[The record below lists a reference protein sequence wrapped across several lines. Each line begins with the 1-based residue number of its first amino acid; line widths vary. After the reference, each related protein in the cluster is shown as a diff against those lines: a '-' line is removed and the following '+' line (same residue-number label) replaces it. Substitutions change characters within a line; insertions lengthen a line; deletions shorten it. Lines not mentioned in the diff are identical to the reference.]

1 MRIAVNRRA
10 TWASCALVMLTT
22 GCAQPVKPLY
32 HWDGYQRQIY
42 EHLKGEVQDPSAQ
55 LQQLQ
60 TFADRAKAAGNAL
73 PPGYPAH
80 IALVHLRLGNDGEA
94 AQLLA
99 AEKASFPES
108 TPYMDFLLARMK
120 PAKP

>member
-1 MRIAVNRRA
+1 M
-10 TWASCALVMLTT
+10 LVLGLA

-42 EHLKGEVQDPSAQ
+42 EHLKGEVQDPAAQ

-60 TFADRAKAAGNAL
+60 TFSDRAKAAGNAL
-73 PPGYPAH
+73 PPGFRAH
-80 IALVHLRLGNDGEA
+80 VALVQLKLGRDGEA
-94 AQLLA
+94 MQMLT
-99 AEKASFPES
+99 AEKSAFPES
-108 TPYMDFLLARMK
+108 APYMDFLLARMK

>member
-1 MRIAVNRRA
+1 MSSAVKR
-10 TWASCALVMLTT
+10 CAALAVCAVTLFVT

-55 LQQLQ
+55 LLQLE

-73 PPGYPAH
+73 PPGYRAH
-80 IALVHLRLGNDGEA
+80 LALVQMRLGRDAEA
-94 AQLLA
+94 AQWLA
-99 AEKASFPES
+99 AEKATFPES

>member
-1 MRIAVNRRA
+1 MFI
-10 TWASCALVMLTT
+10 T

-42 EHLKGEVQDPSAQ
+42 EHLKGEVQDPFAQ
-55 LQQLQ
+55 LAQLQ

-73 PPGYPAH
+73 PPGYRAH
-80 IALVHLRLGNDGEA
+80 LALVKLRLGRDAEA
-94 AQLLA
+94 AQWLE

-108 TPYMDFLLARMK
+108 APYMDFLLSRMK

>member
-1 MRIAVNRRA
+1 MNVGVNRRA
-10 TWASCALVMLTT
+10 SWASCVLAVLIT

-55 LQQLQ
+55 MQQLQ

-73 PPGYPAH
+73 PPGYRAH
-80 IALVHLRLGNDGEA
+80 LALVNLRLGRDVEA
-94 AQLLA
+94 MQLLT
-99 AEKASFPES
+99 AEKAAFPES
-108 TPYMDFLLARMK
+108 APYMDFLLARMK

>member
-1 MRIAVNRRA
+1 MSGAATRHAGLAACAV
-10 TWASCALVMLTT
+10 ALFIT

-55 LQQLQ
+55 LVQLQ

-73 PPGYPAH
+73 PPGYRAH
-80 IALVHLRLGNDGEA
+80 LALVQLRLGRDAEA
-94 AQLLA
+94 AQWLA

-108 TPYMDFLLARMK
+108 TPYMDFLLSRMK

>member
-1 MRIAVNRRA
+1 M
-10 TWASCALVMLTT
+10 SDSGKKCAALAACGLALFIT

-42 EHLKGEVQDPSAQ
+42 EHLKGESQDPTAQ
-55 LQQLQ
+55 LLQLQ
-60 TFADRAKAAGNAL
+60 TLADRAKAAGNAL
-73 PPGYPAH
+73 PPGYRAH
-80 IALVHLRLGNDGEA
+80 MALVQLRLGRDAEA
-94 AQLLA
+94 AQWLA

>member
-1 MRIAVNRRA
+1 MTGAA
-10 TWASCALVMLTT
+10 TRLARLASCAVVMLAA

-42 EHLKGEVQDPSAQ
+42 EHLKGEVQDPAVQ

-73 PPGYPAH
+73 PPGYRAH
-80 IALVHLRLGNDGEA
+80 LAIVQLRLGRDVEA
-94 AQLLA
+94 AELLA
-99 AEKASFPES
+99 AEKVSFPES
-108 TPYMDFLLARMK
+108 SPYMDFLLTRMK

>member
-1 MRIAVNRRA
+1 MSGAAPRRVHLL
-10 TWASCALVMLTT
+10 SCAMLLLVT

-42 EHLKGEVQDPSAQ
+42 EHLKGEIQDPATQ

-73 PPGYPAH
+73 PPGYRAH
-80 IALVHLRLGNDGEA
+80 VALVQLRLGRDAEA
-94 AQLLA
+94 AQLLT

-108 TPYMDFLLARMK
+108 APYMDFLLARMK

>member
-1 MRIAVNRRA
+1 MSGVAIGHARLTA
-10 TWASCALVMLTT
+10 CALALFIT

-42 EHLKGEVQDPSAQ
+42 EHLKGEVQDPFAQ
-55 LQQLQ
+55 LAQLQ

-73 PPGYPAH
+73 PPGYRAH
-80 IALVHLRLGNDGEA
+80 LALVQLRLGRDAEA
-94 AQLLA
+94 AQWLA

-108 TPYMDFLLARMK
+108 TPYMDFLLSRMK